1 MYIIFIWVFISLLFF
16 CLNCSKDQLPFYVI
30 LIGLVGLVWG
40 LDIVALPNHGD
51 VTLDITF
58 TPGGDVIR
66 VGQDGP
72 LMIKLVLWE
81 RHQSFRTTHCEQL
94 MT

>member
-1 MYIIFIWVFISLLFF
+1 MGLKFPSIL
-16 CLNCSKDQLPFYVI
+16 CLNYSKDPLPFYVI
-30 LIGLVGLVWG
+30 LVGLVGLVWG

-66 VGQDGP
+66 VRQDGP

-81 RHQSFRTTHCEQL
+81 RHPSFRTTL
-94 MT
+94 